1 MPFQMEMI
9 YDALID
15 CDLFISIGTSGNV
28 YPAAGFVQVA
38 NETGAHTIELNL
50 DPSQTSDRFA
60 ESKLGKAS
68 VLVPQYVDEL
78 LAMSN

>member
-1 MPFQMEMI
+1 MK
-9 YDALID
+9 
-15 CDLFISIGTSGNV
+15 
-28 YPAAGFVQVA
+28 PAAIVVA
-38 NETGAHTIELNL
+38 ELNL

-78 LAMSN
+78 LAMRN